1 MYVLFLPNHNA
12 SPYVTGIKPDFAI
25 FSISLIL
32 FKIGLFP
39 DMKSVGGRAYGFN
52 LFFNSESKII
62 LFSSII
68 EFLII
73 ETPLMSYFLSF
84 VCISYFT
91 DQ

>member
-1 MYVLFLPNHNA
+1 MYVLFWPNHNA
-12 SPYVTGIKPDFAI
+12 SPYVIGIKPDFAI
-25 FSISLIL
+25 FSTSLIL
-32 FKIGLFP
+32 FKIGLLP
-39 DMKSVGGRAYGFN
+39 YIKSAGGKEYGFN

-62 LFSSII
+62 LFNSII